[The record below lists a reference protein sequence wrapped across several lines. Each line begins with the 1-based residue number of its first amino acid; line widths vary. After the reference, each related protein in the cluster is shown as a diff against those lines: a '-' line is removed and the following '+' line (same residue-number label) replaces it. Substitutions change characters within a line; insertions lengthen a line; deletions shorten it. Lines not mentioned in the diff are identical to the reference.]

1 MSATRRSTSQGG
13 GDAGG
18 TLVPITLGLFVV
30 ITALAVVQIKN
41 EHRRLTVKAEALRV
55 DNERLD
61 LEWAQLQL
69 EEATLAQQARI
80 EPIARAQFSLVEPS
94 AYQIIEAERHDGAA
108 AAAAGLAR
116 VARRNRR
123 LLCTSSP
130 AERGPAPSSQS
141 AAQGFRAGRRH
152 HTPRSGT
159 AVFPDSV
166 IHSRWAHG
174 A

>member
-1 MSATRRSTSQGG
+1 MSATRKDSGS
-13 GDAGG
+13 GG

-94 AYQIIEAERHDGAA
+94 AYQIIEAQHHGIAGSKPAA
-108 AAAAGLAR
+108 EAVTKAP
-116 VARRNRR
+116 
-123 LLCTSSP
+123 TS
-130 AERGPAPSSQS
+130 G
-141 AAQGFRAGRRH
+141 G
-152 HTPRSGT
+152 TP
-159 AVFPDSV
+159 
-166 IHSRWAHG
+166 
-174 A
+174 

>member
-1 MSATRRSTSQGG
+1 MSATPRSNTQARGAS
-13 GDAGG
+13 G

-30 ITALAVVQIKN
+30 ISALAVVQIKN

-94 AYQIIEAERHDGAA
+94 AYQIIEAERHPAPLATPLNAA
-108 AAAAGLAR
+108 AAEA
-116 VARRNRR
+116 V
-123 LLCTSSP
+123 S
-130 AERGPAPSSQS
+130 AP
-141 AAQGFRAGRRH
+141 GG
-152 HTPRSGT
+152 TP
-159 AVFPDSV
+159 
-166 IHSRWAHG
+166 
-174 A
+174 